1 MKKTTK
7 SRRSVPVIRRACLGA
22 LAALAAIGAATGC
35 AREERRTASYPLVI
49 RVESQP
55 GQPVP
60 GASVSF
66 QGRSVGRTDDAGTV
80 TLSVRGAE
88 GEHVTIGI
96 RCPEGFVATGKA
108 ADVVLHALEDP
119 TRKPEYDVEC
129 RPLRRTIVVVVR
141 ADRGP
146 NLPVMYLGREV
157 ARTDD
162 SGAAHALLDVPASED
177 VEISLSTVDAAN
189 QRLRP
194 QNPSMKF
201 FASDPSDLKVFSVP
215 FQVEPEA
222 RLYRSERRLPI
233 RIN

>member
-1 MKKTTK
+1 MKKRATNPP
-7 SRRSVPVIRRACLGA
+7 RLRRAA
-22 LAALAAIGAATGC
+22 IAARFAALFVLAPAWGC
-35 AREERRTASYPLVI
+35 AREERQTASYPLVI

-55 GQPVP
+55 GQPVA

-80 TLSVRGAE
+80 TLAVRGAE
-88 GEHVTIGI
+88 GEHVTIGVG
-96 RCPEGFVATGKA
+96 CPDGFAAAGKA
-108 ADVVLHALEDP
+108 ADIVLHALEDP

-129 RPLRRTIVVVVR
+129 RPIRRTIVVVVR

-146 NLPVMYLGREV
+146 DLPVMYLGHEV
-157 ARTDD
+157 ARTDE
-162 SGAAHALLDVPASED
+162 SGAAHALLEVPASDD
-177 VEISLSTVDAAN
+177 VEISLSTVEAGHE
-189 QRLRP
+189 RLRP

-215 FQVEPEA
+215 FQVQPEA
-222 RLYRSERRLPI
+222 RAYRAERRLPI

>member
-1 MKKTTK
+1 MSQGATTQIH
-7 SRRSVPVIRRACLGA
+7 VRRAGIAARVGA
-22 LAALAAIGAATGC
+22 SVLLAVTTLAC

-55 GQPVP
+55 GQPVA

-80 TLSVRGAE
+80 TLAVRGAE

-96 RCPEGFVATGKA
+96 GCPDGFVASGKA
-108 ADVVLHALEDP
+108 ADIVLHALEDP

-129 RPLRRTIVVVVR
+129 RPVHRTIVVVVR
-141 ADRGP
+141 ADRGAH
-146 NLPVMYLGREV
+146 LPVMYLGREI
-157 ARTDD
+157 ARTDE

-177 VEISLSTVDAAN
+177 VEVSLSTAEEGN

-194 QNPSMKF
+194 QNPSLKF
-201 FASDPSDLKVFSVP
+201 FATDPSDLKVFSIP

-222 RLYRSERRLPI
+222 RVYRTERRLPI